1 MKAASLTARLLS
13 PKGRAMPAALIDQ
26 IVGEPRP
33 ARGDTRDPE
42 LPRREPELLRAA
54 DEPPRRELL
63 ESRPQL
69 AAGPV
74 VVLPLP
80 ASVIDEARHVVDH
93 AHRKKL
99 SLRLEPMRHFRL
111 KLVSYHLG
119 LTAQELMTRA
129 LDQYIDHVAP
139 ELAQTTPLA
148 VTATRESEHSAAE
161 ERAGETPAPGFHL
174 PPHAK

>member
-1 MKAASLTARLLS
+1 
-13 PKGRAMPAALIDQ
+13 MPAALIDQ

-42 LPRREPELLRAA
+42 TPRREPA
-54 DEPPRRELL
+54 
-63 ESRPQL
+63 ESRPPESRPPER
-69 AAGPV
+69 AEPV
-74 VVLPLP
+74 VVVQMPVIP
-80 ASVIDEARHVVDH
+80 ADEIRHVGEH
-93 AHRKKL
+93 GHRKKL

-129 LDQYIDHVAP
+129 LDEYIDHVAP

-148 VTATRESEHSAAE
+148 VTATREAEAPAGE
-161 ERAGETPAPGFHL
+161 ERAGDTPAAGFQL
-174 PPHAK
+174 SPDSQ

>member
-1 MKAASLTARLLS
+1 MAAIA
-13 PKGRAMPAALIDQ
+13 
-26 IVGEPRP
+26 
-33 ARGDTRDPE
+33 
-42 LPRREPELLRAA
+42 
-54 DEPPRRELL
+54 
-63 ESRPQL
+63 
-69 AAGPV
+69 PV

-80 ASVIDEARHVVDH
+80 ASVIEEARHVVEH

-139 ELAQTTPLA
+139 DLAQTTPLA
-148 VTATRESEHSAAE
+148 VTATREPEHTAAE

-174 PPHAK
+174 PPDAK

>member
-1 MKAASLTARLLS
+1 MKVASLTARLLS

-42 LPRREPELLRAA
+42 LPRHEFVERRLPEPEPAR
-54 DEPPRRELL
+54 D
-63 ESRPQL
+63 
-69 AAGPV
+69 PV

-80 ASVIDEARHVVDH
+80 VAIIDEARHVVEH
-93 AHRKKL
+93 GHRKKL

-148 VTATRESEHSAAE
+148 VTATREAEGSPAE
-161 ERAGETPAPGFHL
+161 ERAGETPAPGFHVS
-174 PPHAK
+174 PDAK

>member
-42 LPRREPELLRAA
+42 LPRRELPESLPQPPAA
-54 DEPPRRELL
+54 PPM
-63 ESRPQL
+63 
-69 AAGPV
+69 AAIAPV

-80 ASVIDEARHVVDH
+80 ASVIEEARHVVEH

-139 ELAQTTPLA
+139 DLAQTTPLA

-174 PPHAK
+174 PPDAK

>member
-1 MKAASLTARLLS
+1 
-13 PKGRAMPAALIDQ
+13 MPAALIDQ

-42 LPRREPELLRAA
+42 TPRREPET
-54 DEPPRRELL
+54 PRRELNA
-63 ESRPQL
+63 SRAPER
-69 AAGPV
+69 AEPV
-74 VVLPLP
+74 VVVPMPVVP
-80 ASVIDEARHVVDH
+80 ADEVRHVAEH
-93 AHRKKL
+93 GHRKKL

-129 LDQYIDHVAP
+129 LDEYIDHVAP

-148 VTATRESEHSAAE
+148 VTATREAEAPAGE
-161 ERAGETPAPGFHL
+161 ERVGDTPAAGFQL
-174 PPHAK
+174 SPDSQ

>member
-13 PKGRAMPAALIDQ
+13 SKGRAMPAALIDQ

-42 LPRREPELLRAA
+42 MPRREPA
-54 DEPPRRELL
+54 
-63 ESRPQL
+63 ESRPPERVVEHRP
-69 AAGPV
+69 AETPPEPV
-74 VVLPLP
+74 VLQLPV
-80 ASVIDEARHVVDH
+80 AAVEEARHVAEH
-93 AHRKKL
+93 GHRKKL

-148 VTATRESEHSAAE
+148 VTATREAE
-161 ERAGETPAPGFHL
+161 APAGEEHVGERPASGFQL
-174 PPHAK
+174 STDS